1 MSTEILKTEKVTVE
15 KAVHHLLETCA
26 RITERV
32 THLEKEFKEIREVS
46 IKREQEI
53 QTSLTNM
60 REDLSRRIDETQ
72 VQANEWNARTML
84 KLDEYQQLLKVIL
97 EQLEVLK
104 KEESAIHSNVE
115 DHRVTNVDRVT
126 SEQSYARTI
135 HHAEAMKDYTSH
147 VAGNTT
153 ATPIS
158 QPIVI
163 PPSSAIPTFSGK
175 YSERPNQFLIRVQE
189 YAETV
194 HGWDHTTLLRGISQF
209 LRDTA
214 LEWYCQLKAYHRQ
227 PETWVEFADIFLS
240 QFNSPIRSARQEQEW
255 YECKQRENE
264 TINEFLVRLRSIWIE
279 QKPKESEVDLVR
291 HLLCK
296 MRSDLLSMIG
306 VSRGTSLDEIIFEAQ
321 KAEEILYRR
330 NKEKRRFEIL
340 KQVSSPVDT
349 VDDNK
354 GISSGYVNSRKPFE
368 ARKAN
373 YVTSSRTIPFERNMN
388 SLTNREYMAKPQQK
402 LSYNAQEAVDH
413 SVTQDVN
420 STKCYNCGLF
430 GHLARNCF
438 KQRSS
443 NYQTATITT
452 HPKNGREVLVRRDT
466 NAHL

>member
-1 MSTEILKTEKVTVE
+1 MSIEILKTEKVIVE

-32 THLEKEFKEIREVS
+32 PHLEKEFKEIHEVS

-60 REDLSRRIDETQ
+60 RKDLSRRIDETQ

-84 KLDEYQQLLKVIL
+84 KIDKYQQSLKVIL

-104 KEESAIHSNVE
+104 KEESVIHSNVE

-126 SEQSYARTI
+126 SEQSYACTT
-135 HHAEAMKDYTSH
+135 HHAEAMNDYTSH
-147 VAGNTT
+147 VAGNIT
-153 ATPIS
+153 ATPILQFLS
-158 QPIVI
+158 I
-163 PPSSAIPTFSGK
+163 PPSLVIPTFSGK

-194 HGWDHTTLLRGISQF
+194 HGWDQTTLLSGISQF

-214 LEWYCQLKAYHRQ
+214 LKWYYQLRAYHRQ
-227 PETWVEFADIFLS
+227 PETWVEFADTFLS
-240 QFNSPIRSARQEQEW
+240 QFNSPIRSALQEQEW
-255 YECKQRENE
+255 YEYKQRENE

-296 MRSDLLSMIG
+296 MHSDLLSMRGI
-306 VSRGTSLDEIIFEAQ
+306 SRGVSLDEIIFEAQ

-349 VDDNK
+349 VDNNK
-354 GISSGYVNSRKPFE
+354 GISSGYVNSRKSFE
-368 ARKAN
+368 PRKAN
-373 YVTSSRTIPFERNMN
+373 YVTSSRTIPFQRNMN
-388 SLTNREYMAKPQQK
+388 SVTNREYMGKPQQK
-402 LSYNAQEAVDH
+402 LNYNAQEAVDH

-420 STKCYNCGLF
+420 SMKRYNCGLF
-430 GHLARNCF
+430 GHLARNCL

-443 NYQTATITT
+443 NYQTTTVTT
-452 HPKNGREVLVRRDT
+452 HPKNGRGTLVRRDT